1 MGGEAMNPKDLRD
14 LVPPELLGEDSRLV
28 EILGL
33 LPQQACAD
41 LVASASVSMFQNG
54 DVILPE
60 GARSERIGYVID
72 GALGMEKSLPDGRT
86 HLIGLLVPTD
96 MYGRLFD
103 GGSTYD
109 LVALSDSR
117 VFTFARDAFENVLVG
132 SPEVERRFLV
142 SLLDELD
149 AAREWILLLGGHKVI
164 ERVSSFLLV
173 MLRRNL
179 RSTAARNGTASGRV
193 IRIPIRR
200 ADLAHHLGARP
211 ESISRALH
219 DLEKRGIVELIDPN
233 TIRVRD
239 LAGLVKISGSDL
251 LVGVE

>member
-1 MGGEAMNPKDLRD
+1 MKPKDFLG
-14 LVPPELLGEDSRLV
+14 LVPSELLGEDSRLR
-28 EILGL
+28 EILEL
-33 LPQQACAD
+33 LPEPACAD
-41 LVASASVSMFQNG
+41 LLATAALSLFETG

-60 GARSERIGYVID
+60 GARSEHIGYVLD
-72 GALGMEKSLPDGRT
+72 GALGMEKSLPDGRK

-109 LVALSDSR
+109 LVALSGTR
-117 VFTFARDAFENVLVG
+117 VFTFARDAFERALAG

-173 MLRRNL
+173 MLRRSL
-179 RSTAARNGTASGRV
+179 RSIAARSGTASGRV
-193 IRIPIRR
+193 VRIPIRR
-200 ADLAHHLGARP
+200 ADLSHHLGARP
-211 ESISRALH
+211 ESISRALR
-219 DLEKRGIVELIDPN
+219 DLEKRGIVELIDPY
-233 TIRVRD
+233 TIRIRD
-239 LAGLVKISGSDL
+239 LAGLVQISGSDL

>member
-1 MGGEAMNPKDLRD
+1 MKPRD
-14 LVPPELLGEDSRLV
+14 LLDPVPQQLLGEDSRLR
-28 EILGL
+28 EILEL
-33 LPQQACAD
+33 LPEDVCAD
-41 LVASASVSMFQNG
+41 LVASGTVTQFDAG

-60 GARSERIGYVID
+60 GARSERIGYVLD
-72 GALGMEKSLPDGRT
+72 GALGMEKTLPDGRT

-109 LVALSDSR
+109 LVSLSESR
-117 VFTFARDAFENVLVG
+117 VFTFAHDAFESALAT

-149 AAREWILLLGGHKVI
+149 AAREWILLLGGHKVV
-164 ERVSSFLLV
+164 ERVASFLLV
-173 MLRRNL
+173 MLRRTL
-179 RSTAARNGTASGRV
+179 RSTAAQDGTASRYIV
-193 IRIPIRR
+193 RIPIRR

-233 TIRVRD
+233 TIRIRD
-239 LAGLVKISGSDL
+239 LAGLVRISGSDL